1 MIIESKVV
9 ESTSMPV
16 TLEEAKLHLK
26 VDGTDEDSI
35 ITAYILAATKV
46 CEEYTG
52 LSFTEQTRTIELP
65 NFPCN
70 SKGIPIPYGPV
81 ISIDAFGYLDADD
94 ADQVLEVDTGY
105 TVDDSGIYT
114 LKGVDGW
121 PDGGSTAVV
130 TYTAGFTETPA
141 NLKVAVLQLT
151 ADMYEG
157 RQGEGGMISNATRVL
172 LDTSKVYWN
181 AYL

>member
-1 MIIESKVV
+1 
-9 ESTSMPV
+9 MPV
-16 TLEEAKLHLK
+16 TLEEVKAHLK
-26 VDGTDEDSI
+26 VVGTDEDSI
-35 ITAYILAATKV
+35 ITAYIKAATRV

-52 LSFTEQTRTIELP
+52 LSFTEQSRTIALQ
-65 NFPCN
+65 NFPCS

-81 ISIDAFGYLDADD
+81 TQIIAFGYVDADD
-94 ADQVLEVDTGY
+94 VEQPLEVDTGY

-114 LKGVDGW
+114 LKAVDSW
-121 PDGGSTAVV
+121 PEGGSSLLIE
-130 TYTAGFTETPA
+130 YDAGFTETPD

-151 ADMYEG
+151 ADLYEG
-157 RQGEGGMISNATRVL
+157 RQGEGGMISTATKVL